1 MYLRR
6 VYTHVNNAMAMLMG
20 DWSTMAWTHD
30 ELIRHA
36 VACRS
41 VEQDSAKMTVD
52 DGLLPEW
59 VIFHS
64 LVEGTRVSL
73 RKVCAVEHAHV
84 APTLQRLQSMDER
97 KLARSGAAAQPDA
110 ESDAAAKR
118 PGGAPERKMADSG
131 AISAAKARA
140 LARRAAAPVSKRR

>member
-1 MYLRR
+1 M
-6 VYTHVNNAMAMLMG
+6 VILMG
-20 DWSTMAWTHD
+20 EKSMMVCTHD
-30 ELIRHA
+30 EPKHHA
-36 VACRS
+36 VGCRT
-41 VEQDSAKMTVD
+41 VEQDAAKMTVD

-110 ESDAAAKR
+110 EGEDATAKR
-118 PGGAPERKMADSG
+118 PGGAPERKVADSG